1 MITIDMTM
9 PKRPDFKRMVSE
21 ARFEATFWLIRQRGE
36 MAKRSI
42 IWHARQIQ
50 KARTTLNQCAEK
62 EVKLHGGIP
71 TDMQDPIA
79 DKLAERRNFIR
90 ILEEALQ

>member
-1 MITIDMTM
+1 MITLTM
-9 PKRPDFKRMVSE
+9 PKPDLRRMLIE
-21 ARFEATFWLIRQRGE
+21 AKFEASFWLVRQRGE

-50 KARTTLNQCAEK
+50 KARATLNQCAEK
-62 EVKLHGGIP
+62 EIELHGGIP
-71 TDMQDPIA
+71 TDMQDPVA